1 MNAFT
6 ILIGLLALAGAWIS
20 VYMAFA
26 YYGKQPALGIVAR
39 TMPAICRVSESAC
52 EIILRD
58 ASAKVLGLP
67 NFYFGL
73 VYYVLILITLL
84 THNWVLLW
92 MVRWAAVMTLMM
104 SAYLV
109 YVLTFKIKR
118 SCVLCYAAHTIN
130 ATLSLLVW
138 NIPDF

>member
-1 MNAFT
+1 MNALTLF
-6 ILIGLLALAGAWIS
+6 IGVLALSGAWIS
-20 VYMAFA
+20 VYMAFG
-26 YYGKQPALGIVAR
+26 YYGTQPMLGIIAR
-39 TMPAICRVSESAC
+39 TMPAICRVNDSAC
-52 EIILRD
+52 ELILRHP
-58 ASAKVLGLP
+58 SSKVLGLP

-73 VYYVLILITLL
+73 GYYLLILITLL

-92 MVRWAAVMTLMM
+92 VVRWAAVMTLMM

-109 YVLTFKIKR
+109 YALTFQIKR